1 MERSKHLFREYLLP
15 LMRIAAQDRLLDVGC
30 GDGWACRIMAGF
42 ASSGTVVGLDASTD
56 RIGEARRHSVGFE
69 NILHIAAEAEENPW
83 QDGFFTHAVMIDTL
97 YRVKDPAG
105 ALRHTHRVLA
115 PGGALWILN
124 QIAHE
129 NGTAALIEADEESS
143 SKLLRADE
151 YVEMLRSCG
160 FVEPAWQLLPA
171 PDGAGASSAELFS
184 VLITAIKPVS

>member
-1 MERSKHLFREYLLP
+1 
-15 LMRIAAQDRLLDVGC
+15 MRIAAQDRLLDVGC